1 VRAPAVSHQS
11 VPDPRRRGAS
21 TFANAVNADVE
32 GTRSLWPAVI
42 SLVIAAAI
50 AVLLVVL
57 FYEEPQTVGERLATL
72 PARP

>member
-1 VRAPAVSHQS
+1 
-11 VPDPRRRGAS
+11 
-21 TFANAVNADVE
+21 VNADVE

-57 FYEEPQTVGERLATL
+57 FYEKPQTVGERLATL